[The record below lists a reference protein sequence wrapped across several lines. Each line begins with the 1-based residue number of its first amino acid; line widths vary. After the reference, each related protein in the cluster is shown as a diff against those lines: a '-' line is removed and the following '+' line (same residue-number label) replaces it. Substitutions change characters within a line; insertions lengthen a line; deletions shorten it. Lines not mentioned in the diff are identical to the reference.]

1 MKNPCFQRGFCR
13 SMFYV
18 KAVVLIKEVGFSLL
32 MGTLNPGVVPASA
45 DQSAPIFPV
54 SGADTSRTLSLLPN
68 ALDSPALLVV
78 DSTKRLFPIYFCG
91 EAVPVSEPRVSR
103 RWLQTLRT
111 YGAQQ
116 EDLFDLRRQASTF
129 FPIIDPILRKYKIP
143 RDFRFIPLAESE
155 LVGNAV
161 SPKGAAGYWQI
172 MPGTGRDLG
181 LTVNGEVDERYD
193 LRKSTVAACRH
204 LHQLYR
210 ELRSWT
216 LVAAAYNGGINHIQN
231 QMEKQGQT
239 NYYRLRLHRE
249 TSHYLF
255 RILAYK
261 ELLSNSRQY
270 AVLLRNSTI
279 EQLTKPLPTWHKPLA
294 LSKKI
299 KDSPTVELIDDYTD
313 PTWGPRP
320 NTALTRT
327 PSDTQQLIAMA
338 TAKAASPDAPD
349 ADLEK
354 QQTGL
359 PLKKLMMGLMVLRF
373 RRPRFL
379 VRKEG
384 GIRPLH
390 FWDWL

>member
-1 MKNPCFQRGFCR
+1 MCYSNL
-13 SMFYV
+13 V
-18 KAVVLIKEVGFSLL
+18 ILIKKIGFSLL
-32 MGTLNPGVVPASA
+32 MAAANPGVATASA
-45 DQSAPIFPV
+45 DRPAPNVAMPGLPAFKT
-54 SGADTSRTLSLLPN
+54 DTSRMLSSPN
-68 ALDSPALLVV
+68 ALDNPALLVV
-78 DSTKRLFPIYFCG
+78 DSTKRVFPIYFCG
-91 EAVPVSEPRVSR
+91 EEVPVDEPRVSR

-116 EDLFDLRRQASTF
+116 ACLFDLRRRASTF

-143 RDFRFIPLAESE
+143 RDFRFVPLAESE
-155 LVGNAV
+155 LVCNAV
-161 SPKGAAGYWQI
+161 SPKGAAGHWQL
-172 MPGTGRDLG
+172 MPGTARDLG
-181 LTVNGEVDERYD
+181 LTVNESVDERYN
-193 LRKSTVAACRH
+193 LPKATMAVCRH

-210 ELRSWT
+210 RLGSWT
-216 LVAAAYNGGINHIQN
+216 LVAAAYNGGITHVQN
-231 QMEKQGQT
+231 QMEQQGQT

-270 AVLLRNSTI
+270 AMLLRGSTI
-279 EQLTKPLPTWHKPLA
+279 AQLTKPLPTWHKPLA
-294 LSKKI
+294 LPKKI
-299 KDSPTVELIDDYTD
+299 KDSPTVELIDDDYTD

-320 NTALTRT
+320 NTALTKT
-327 PSDTQQLIAMA
+327 PSDTQQLIASA
-338 TAKAASPDAPD
+338 TAQAALPDAPD

-354 QQTGL
+354 QRTGL
-359 PLKKLMMGLMVLRF
+359 PIKKLMMGLMVLRF

-379 VRKEG
+379 SRKKGE

>member
-1 MKNPCFQRGFCR
+1 MAAIKP
-13 SMFYV
+13 
-18 KAVVLIKEVGFSLL
+18 VVAF
-32 MGTLNPGVVPASA
+32 
-45 DQSAPIFPV
+45 SAPGLAAFGI
-54 SGADTSRTLSLLPN
+54 DTSRALALPN
-68 ALDSPALLVV
+68 DLDNPALLVV
-78 DSTKRLFPIYFCG
+78 DSTKRVFPIYFCG
-91 EAVPVSEPRVSR
+91 EEVPIDEPRVSR

-116 EDLFDLRRQASTF
+116 ECLFDLRRRASTF

-143 RDFRFIPLAESE
+143 RDFRFMPLAESA
-155 LVGNAV
+155 LVNDCV
-161 SPKGAAGYWQI
+161 SPKGASGYWQL
-172 MPGTGRDLG
+172 MPGTARELG
-181 LTVNGEVDERYD
+181 LTVSGNVDERNN
-193 LRKSTVAACRH
+193 LQKATVAVCRY

-210 ELRSWT
+210 QLGSWT
-216 LVAAAYNGGINHIQN
+216 LVAAAYNGGITHVQN
-231 QMEKQGQT
+231 RMEQQGQT

-270 AVLLRNSTI
+270 AVLLRGSTI

-294 LSKKI
+294 LSKKN
-299 KDSPTVELIDDYTD
+299 KDSPTVELVDDDYTD

-320 NTALTRT
+320 NTTLTKA

-338 TAKAASPDAPD
+338 TSAATSPDAQD

-354 QQTGL
+354 QRTGL
-359 PLKKLMMGLMVLRF
+359 PIKKLMMGLMVLRF

-379 VRKEG
+379 SWKKAG
-384 GIRPLH
+384 GVRPLH